1 LFTSLTRK
9 ISLLFILTFTAVAV
23 IDSTII
29 NFSIYSDVVVPIS
42 SNEIIFTLFFLVFAS
57 LGIILLNSVKKNILN
72 QIKKMSVSLSLF
84 HVIIFAVQILMI
96 GIILAIILQMIFL
109 NKYDLRLL
117 QSSTILTHAT
127 ALLFLIILVTL
138 FVRWFRSRKNYTTSL
153 YLVSFSLIS
162 ISVILSLAY
171 LEYQF
176 SFSFS
181 LDRKPYPIQSYVER
195 QEIRPFSESLATIFD
210 VTYLLSFIAIW
221 IATAILLSEYRYKLG
236 KIKYFT
242 LMSIPMVYYLFTFQG
257 YFGNLF
263 SQLVLHYPVTFGVT
277 YTLFFSSTKQI
288 GALLFSLAF
297 LTVSSLVTNERVRKS
312 SLISAIGIA
321 ILFGS
326 VEITTLQYRLYP
338 PFGLVTEAFMPLGAY
353 LLLVGLITSATSV
366 ARDAKLRKEFHKN
379 AKSQIGLLKTIG
391 ITEMEKEL
399 LKDYK
404 PVLARLDELEAVQY
418 QPLEQSEVKQLIHD
432 VLNEL
437 QSRENIN
444 PKKRPRTNN
453 ER

>member
-1 LFTSLTRK
+1 M
-9 ISLLFILTFTAVAV
+9 
-23 IDSTII
+23 
-29 NFSIYSDVVVPIS
+29 
-42 SNEIIFTLFFLVFAS
+42 
-57 LGIILLNSVKKNILN
+57 GIVLLNSVKVNILN
-72 QIKKMSVSLSLF
+72 QIRKMAVSMSRF
-84 HVIIFAVQILMI
+84 HVMIFAVQILMI
-96 GIILAIILQMIFL
+96 GIILTIILQMVFL

-117 QSSTILTHAT
+117 QYSTILTHVS
-127 ALLFLIILVTL
+127 ALVFLIIIVVL
-138 FVRWFRSRKNYTTSL
+138 FGRWLKSRKNFITIL

-162 ISVILSLAY
+162 VSVILSIIY
-171 LEYQF
+171 LEYQY
-176 SFSFS
+176 SFSNS
-181 LDRKPYPIQSYVER
+181 LDRKPYPLYSYITR
-195 QEIRPFSESLATIFD
+195 QEIRPFSESLGTVFD
-210 VTYLLSFIAIW
+210 VTYLLSFFAIW

-236 KIKYFT
+236 RVKYFT
-242 LMSIPMVYYLFTFQG
+242 LMGAPMVYYLFTFQG
-257 YFGNLF
+257 YFGNIF
-263 SQLVLHYPVTFGVT
+263 SELVLHYPVTFGVT
-277 YTLFFSSTKQI
+277 YTLFFSATKQI

-297 LTVSSLVTNERVRKS
+297 LTVSSIVTNERVRKS
-312 SLISAIGIA
+312 SLISAIGIT

-366 ARDAKLRKEFHKN
+366 ARDAKLRKEFYKN
-379 AKSQIGLLKTIG
+379 AQSQISLLKTIG

-404 PVLARLDELEAVQY
+404 PVLARLDELETVQY

-437 QSRENIN
+437 QSRENII

-453 ER
+453 EG

>member
-1 LFTSLTRK
+1 MFTRLTRK
-9 ISLLFILTFTAVAV
+9 ISLLFILIFTAVAV

-42 SNEIIFTLFFLVFAS
+42 SNVIIFTLLFLVFAS
-57 LGIILLNSVKKNILN
+57 LGIILLNSVKKNILT
-72 QIKKMSVSLSLF
+72 QFKKIAVSLGQF
-84 HVIIFAVQILMI
+84 HLISFAVQILMI
-96 GIILAIILQMIFL
+96 GIILAIILQMAFL

-117 QSSTILTHAT
+117 QSSTILTHAS
-127 ALLFLIILVTL
+127 ALLFLSIIVIL
-138 FVRWFRSRKNYTTSL
+138 FIRWFRSRKNYTTSL

-162 ISVILSLAY
+162 ISVILSLVY

-176 SFSFS
+176 SFSNS
-181 LDRKPYPIQSYVER
+181 LNRKPYPIQSYVER
-195 QEIRPFSESLATIFD
+195 QEIRPFSESLGTIFD

-236 KIKYFT
+236 RIKYFT
-242 LMSIPMVYYLFTFQG
+242 LMSIPMIYYLFTFQG
-257 YFGNLF
+257 YFGNVF
-263 SQLVLHYPVTFGVT
+263 SQLVLHYPVAFGVT

-297 LTVSSLVTNERVRKS
+297 LIVSSLVTNERVSKS

-366 ARDAKLRKEFHKN
+366 ARDAKLRKEFYKN
-379 AKSQIGLLKTIG
+379 AMSQISLLKTIG
-391 ITEMEKEL
+391 VTEMEKEL

-404 PVLARLDELEAVQY
+404 PVLARLDEVEDIQY
-418 QPLEQSEVKQLIHD
+418 QPLEHCDLKQLIHD
-432 VLNEL
+432 VLYEL
-437 QSRENIN
+437 QSREKI
-444 PKKRPRTNN
+444 KTK
-453 ER
+453 EG